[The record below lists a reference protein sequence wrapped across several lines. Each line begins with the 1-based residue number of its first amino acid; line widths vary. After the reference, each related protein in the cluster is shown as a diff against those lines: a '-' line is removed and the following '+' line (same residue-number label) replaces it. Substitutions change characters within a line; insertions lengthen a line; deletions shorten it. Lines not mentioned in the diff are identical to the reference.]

1 MLRVIKGSG
10 DKVTLSI
17 TRPLPSPL
25 SPSPSSPSLPAG
37 RSFDVEIAKKD
48 GALGL
53 KIAGGKDRVHGRGRV
68 FIRSLTQGSAAAES
82 KQLQEG
88 DILLKV

>member
-25 SPSPSSPSLPAG
+25 SPSSLPAG

-82 KQLQEG
+82 KLLQEG